1 MWGST
6 GGRPADT
13 PTPARVLLQLSAIA
27 VTGGLDPEKQDA
39 LFELRLNSQRKG
51 NSGLSW
57 EEPAA
62 ASAPLP
68 CGASVRARLQPASAD
83 ASQALSAALH
93 VKRDRGRPA
102 DGPSAAP
109 MQGRVHRRL
118 QDPPQATGDR
128 REEAEDRPR
137 GEGD

>member
-1 MWGST
+1 M
-6 GGRPADT
+6 
-13 PTPARVLLQLSAIA
+13 LLQLSAIA
-27 VTGGLDPEKQDA
+27 VTGGLDPEEQDA
-39 LFELRLNSQRKG
+39 LFELRLNSQREG

-93 VKRDRGRPA
+93 VKRDRGRPRMA
-102 DGPSAAP
+102 
-109 MQGRVHRRL
+109 RHR
-118 QDPPQATGDR
+118 PQC
-128 REEAEDRPR
+128 R
-137 GEGD
+137 GECTVGFRTRRKQQVTEGKKPRIAPGGKGIKPRCGSSL